1 MLFGHVPENTY
12 PSLSS
17 YGIYGISTRLL
28 GTKGEARMDPTD
40 QKISSSLALVTS
52 LLAKASILHGRNSES
67 NEDHLQEVKIELASA
82 LIDPVKRVE

>member
-1 MLFGHVPENTY
+1 
-12 PSLSS
+12 
-17 YGIYGISTRLL
+17 
-28 GTKGEARMDPTD
+28 MDPTD